1 MSIMDSLPR
10 AFVLSGPRGIG
21 KAIFMAGTLAQ
32 AMSLGRALTSV
43 YHGNIPFRMDLMS
56 IIHATG
62 FDWDEHNSDKNRNST
77 RSNRGNARKYSS
89 ISPFS

>member
-21 KAIFMAGTLAQ
+21 KAIFMASTLAQ
-32 AMSLGRALTSV
+32 AMSLGLRLDICISWK
-43 YHGNIPFRMDLMS
+43 YSFHMDFMS

-62 FDWDEHNSDKNRNST
+62 FD
-77 RSNRGNARKYSS
+77 
-89 ISPFS
+89 